1 MYNLAESISNLPLFE
16 YGVAGAII
24 VVGFVVGLIRRYENK
39 KLKTIPYNEYPH
51 INWNVHSQIHELLT
65 ELRIESVADRVKIV
79 QFHNGGTFVDGVS
92 MMKMSLT
99 HESVSKGVSA
109 ESGRLQSILISL
121 FSPIIV
127 KIIEDLPTF
136 YVTKNEKDTFSKN
149 YLLGESVYSFMAL
162 PLKHNSNITGYLMM
176 QWCSPSKSNVAHR
189 HIENITTGFLTTRN
203 LIQVHLEEQLRN
215 KIIK

>member
-1 MYNLAESISNLPLFE
+1 LNTLAESVVNLPLFE

-24 VVGFVVGLIRRYENK
+24 VVGFVVGLIRRYEIN
-39 KLKTIPYNEYPH
+39 KLKSPPH
-51 INWNVHSQIHELLT
+51 KEFAPIDWKTHSQIHELLT
-65 ELRIESVADRVKIV
+65 ELRIESDAARVQIV

-127 KIIEDLPTF
+127 KIIDDLPTF
-136 YVTKNEKDTFSKN
+136 YVINDEKDTFSKN
-149 YLLGESVYSFMAL
+149 YLLGDSVYSFMAL
-162 PLKHNSNITGYLMM
+162 PLKHNTNITGYLMI
-176 QWCSPSKSNVAHR
+176 QWCSPSKSNLAHR
-189 HIENITTGFLTTRN
+189 HLEGISAGLATTRN
-203 LIQVHLEEQLRN
+203 LIQVHLAEQLRN
-215 KIIK
+215 IIIS

>member
-1 MYNLAESISNLPLFE
+1 MNTLAESVVNLPLFE

-24 VVGFVVGLIRRYENK
+24 VVGFVVGLIRRYEIN
-39 KLKTIPYNEYPH
+39 KLKSPPH
-51 INWNVHSQIHELLT
+51 KEFAPIDWKTHSQIHELLT
-65 ELRIESVADRVKIV
+65 ELRIESDAARVQIV

-127 KIIEDLPTF
+127 KIIDDLPTF
-136 YVTKNEKDTFSKN
+136 YVINDEKDTFSKN
-149 YLLGESVYSFMAL
+149 YLLGDSVYSFMAL
-162 PLKHNSNITGYLMM
+162 PLKHNTNIT
-176 QWCSPSKSNVAHR
+176 
-189 HIENITTGFLTTRN
+189 
-203 LIQVHLEEQLRN
+203 
-215 KIIK
+215 